1 MTAAPHRPL
10 IAPSLLSANFLEL
23 GKAVEMLNSS
33 EADLIHCDVMDGM
46 FVPNISFG
54 LPVVEAVSKVAQK
67 PLDVHLMT
75 EQPERYLE
83 AFQKAGAHML
93 SVHYEASTHL
103 HRTLSQIR
111 KLGMKAGVVLNPHSP
126 VELLAYILEYTDFV
140 LLMSVN
146 PGFGGQ
152 AFIPATLNKV
162 RRLRRIIDDLGLNVL
177 IEVDGGVDRNTAPLL
192 IEVGVDILVAGNAIF
207 GATNPTD
214 EIRFLKHLRYGNTN
228 NGP

>member
-1 MTAAPHRPL
+1 MTAAHHRPL
-10 IAPSLLSANFLEL
+10 VAPSLLSADFLQL
-23 GKAVEMLNSS
+23 GKVVDMLNNS

-54 LPVVEAVSKVAQK
+54 LPVVEALSRVTQK
-67 PLDVHLMT
+67 PLDVHLMI

-83 AFQKAGAHML
+83 AFQKAGANML

-111 KLGMKAGVVLNPHSP
+111 KSGMKAGVVLNPHSP
-126 VELLAYILEYTDFV
+126 VELLADILEYTDFV

-152 AFIPATLNKV
+152 AFIPSTLNKV
-162 RRLRRIIDDLGLNVL
+162 LRLRSMIDDRGLDVL
-177 IEVDGGVDRNTAPLL
+177 IEVDGGVDRSTAPLL
-192 IEVGVDILVAGNAIF
+192 LDAGVDILVAGNAVF
-207 GATNPTD
+207 GAENPVE
-214 EIRFLKHLRYGNTN
+214 EIKYLKTLGHGHRND
-228 NGP
+228 